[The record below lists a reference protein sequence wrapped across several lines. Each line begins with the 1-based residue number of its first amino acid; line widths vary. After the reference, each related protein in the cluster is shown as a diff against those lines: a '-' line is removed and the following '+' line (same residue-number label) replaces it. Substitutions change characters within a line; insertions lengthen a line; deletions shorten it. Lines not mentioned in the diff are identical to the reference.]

1 MYLGLLIFC
10 SMTLT
15 QSNLRRYIILIP
27 VIIFAISLTQNA
39 LVYEYQGKQVHS
51 AISLFLIGGISIAG
65 GAGMECLTWM
75 ANPIAIIA
83 VIRFLI
89 ETNNVNKI
97 EPVLGTPIP
106 KPEPTSYWL
115 SLIAAAIAWSFS
127 FWKEI
132 LAAES
137 GTKGK
142 IYSFEPGY
150 WLWVSSL
157 TILAIG
163 INCYHFRFNKASK

>member
-1 MYLGLLIFC
+1 MSLDQKRLRLG
-10 SMTLT
+10 
-15 QSNLRRYIILIP
+15 IILIP
-27 VIIFAISLTQNA
+27 AIIFGISLTQNA
-39 LVYEYQGKQVHS
+39 LTYEYQGKQIHS
-51 AISLFLIGGISIAG
+51 AISLFLVGGISIVG
-65 GAGMECLTWM
+65 GGGMECLTWS
-75 ANPIAIIA
+75 ANPIAILA
-83 VIRFLI
+83 VIRFLMESSAVI
-89 ETNNVNKI
+89 KI
-97 EPVLGTPIP
+97 EPVLLTPKP
-106 KPEPTSYWL
+106 KPESSSRWL

-137 GTKGK
+137 GTTGK

-163 INCYHFRFNKASK
+163 INFYYFRFKKFQK